1 MSISAFPISLSTN
14 WTATLFKS
22 TLFPSD
28 TRLKLD
34 GSSRLVYVFQLR
46 QLPLKFFQNMDLS
59 ADSKS
64 RIAIV
69 GENGAGKSTL
79 LKLLL
84 SRIEPS
90 SGYVKMHR
98 NLRVSYFAQH
108 HIEDFDLNLTPIE
121 TLQKRKP
128 GMTSEEY
135 RYAKPVQ
142 KPVTDT
148 IIKNLDVFWVGS
160 AV

>member
-1 MSISAFPISLSTN
+1 
-14 WTATLFKS
+14 
-22 TLFPSD
+22 
-28 TRLKLD
+28 
-34 GSSRLVYVFQLR
+34 
-46 QLPLKFFQNMDLS
+46 MDLS

-135 RYAKPVQ
+135 RYAKPVR
-142 KPVTDT
+142 KSVTLLK
-148 IIKNLDVFWVGS
+148 IKTCFGS
-160 AV
+160 VRLCK